1 MDKKIY
7 YSDDPIVEAE
17 MIEEFGVPDEEYENA
32 MKKCLTIDY
41 NKMTTEELYEI
52 IKHLEPEGYFIGDRF
67 TREFFI
73 KFIEFQRERY
83 KY

>member
-32 MKKCLTIDY
+32 MQD
-41 NKMTTEELYEI
+41 EAFW
-52 IKHLEPEGYFIGDRF
+52 YFIS
-67 TREFFI
+67 
-73 KFIEFQRERY
+73 
-83 KY
+83 KYNSRKSS